1 MKKNIICKIFCLS
14 ACFVLVSCGSKS
26 SSEESSN
33 EQNASSIEE
42 TRSEQSSSNEEKSSS
57 ENYNPPVSTSV
68 SSDSHDKTAILTLN
82 DVDDYFRNSKPTQ
95 IVTLMKYSY
104 PETQFSV
111 ELQYSSV
118 LNIQY
123 TDDGINAKYTATK
136 EKINDSL
143 DGDFIISET
152 ETYYVSGSD
161 YGSLQ
166 DGSIVWNSPVENKF
180 VLRTPTITS
189 TYFNESKCSFTD
201 STFSGM
207 VISGNEKGFIGSD
220 VSSLKLELSFKSQ
233 EVKTL
238 NSTFVT
244 SKKANVSIACS
255 YTYNPI
261 TVTIPQ

>member
-1 MKKNIICKIFCLS
+1 MKKNLICKIFCLS
-14 ACFVLVSCGSKS
+14 ACFVLISCGSKS
-26 SSEESSN
+26 SSEESSSK
-33 EQNASSIEE
+33 QTVSSVEE
-42 TRSEQSSSNEEKSSS
+42 THGEQSSSNDAESSS
-57 ENYNPPVSTSV
+57 EDYNPSV
-68 SSDSHDKTAILTLN
+68 SSDSHDKTTILTLN
-82 DVDDYFRNSKPTQ
+82 DVDKFFRNSKPTQ

-104 PETQFSV
+104 PETQYSV
-111 ELQYSSV
+111 ELQYSSI

-189 TYFNESKCSFTD
+189 TYFNENRCSFTD
-201 STFSGM
+201 STFSGT

-220 VSSLKLELSFKSQ
+220 VSSLELELSFKSQ